1 MKKIIC
7 PLSFALIVYCILIID
22 QCHAQTVPVISNLTY
37 GNISQTGV
45 TLFWKTDIPSD
56 SKILW
61 MAPDSNYQPL
71 VFTDSLY
78 NSNLVT
84 SHELAVGSLQPAKIY
99 KYQVFSKNSGGTA
112 VDSGYFVTQSASTG
126 LVEVYFNHSV
136 DTTVS
141 NGESANGD
149 EILINKNTYNKTI

>member
-1 MKKIIC
+1 MKRIFFFLSMLLLTGYKLHADRSG
-7 PLSFALIVYCILIID
+7 PL
-22 QCHAQTVPVISNLTY
+22 ISHLRY
-37 GNISQTGV
+37 DNITQTGV
-45 TLFWKTDIPSD
+45 TFFWTTNLPSD
-56 SKILW
+56 SKIRW

-71 VFTDSLY
+71 IFTDSLAVSDLV
-78 NSNLVT
+78 NS
-84 SHELAVGSLQPAKIY
+84 HALAIGGLQPAKIY
-99 KYQVFSKNSGGTA
+99 KYQVFSRNSSGTA